1 MDRLSPRIGLWDGT
15 PSVNIIA
22 APPSHMGTTTGSAA
36 GPLDGSYE
44 KNLVLE
50 LCPLGGV

>member
-1 MDRLSPRIGLWDGT
+1 MG
-15 PSVNIIA
+15 A
-22 APPSHMGTTTGSAA
+22 APSSHAGTTTGSPA
-36 GPLDGSYE
+36 GPSDGSYE